1 MVRFILNFAVVWERL
16 KFLCRLPNQRAEF
29 PRWTKTLL
37 GIFTLSAWKASIF
50 WRKKI
55 KFWAFH
61 RVARLVSAINKVV
74 CKIPISIHTERAL
87 KSRENELKDQRKSK
101 SRGRHSVF
109 VWRAI
114 AASNRSVTYLPHS
127 TLSNIFLICNGS
139 MWTGFGK
146 SIVKYFVSKHKTVN
160 DERN

>member
-1 MVRFILNFAVVWERL
+1 MVRFILNFAVVWELL

-37 GIFTLSAWKASIF
+37 GIFTLYAWKTSIL
-50 WRKKI
+50 KEKI
-55 KFWAFH
+55 KFRAFR
-61 RVARLVSAINKVV
+61 RVARLASAINKVV
-74 CKIPISIHTERAL
+74 CKIPIFIHTERVL

-101 SRGRHSVF
+101 NRGRRLVF

-139 MWTGFGK
+139 MWTAFGK